1 MLKLL
6 IILLILTLPAT
17 GPLNSQPVVKFAA
30 IGDYGRW
37 YTEGEGLVSDMIN
50 GWNPDFIISLGD
62 NNYEYG
68 ADSTIDS
75 NIGQFYHDYI
85 YPYTGVFGT
94 GSPVN
99 RFFPSLGNHDWLTDS
114 ARPYLNYFTLPGNER
129 YYDFVKGNCHFFI
142 VDSDINEPDGITAGS
157 VQANWL
163 RNGLAAS
170 NARFKIVYFHHP
182 PYSSGQHG
190 NNYDMRWPFK
200 EWGAT
205 VVLCGH
211 EHNYERLVD
220 STGMTYFVN
229 GLGGKDWRDFAV
241 IVPESRYRFTSNY
254 GAMLITAYN
263 DSLNFKFYSVPDSLK
278 DDTTFIFK
286 PIGIE
291 PISTVAEKFEM
302 GQNFP
307 NPFNPATKIR
317 FSVMP
322 NAKGQMSKVEL
333 AIYDV
338 LGRKIKEL
346 VNEELRSGTYEV
358 LWDASA
364 YASGVY
370 FYSLST
376 QSGILT
382 RKMVLTK

>member
-1 MLKLL
+1 MFKF
-6 IILLILTLPAT
+6 LLILLSILAA
-17 GPLNSQPVVKFAA
+17 GAASIFSQPVVKFAA

-37 YTEGEGLVSDMIN
+37 YTPGEALVSDMIHD
-50 GWNPDFIISLGD
+50 WHPDFIISLGD

-85 YPYTGVFGT
+85 YPYSGVFGT
-94 GSPVN
+94 GSAVN
-99 RFFPSLGNHDWLTDS
+99 RFFPCLGNHDWLTDS
-114 ARPYLNYFTLPGNER
+114 ARPYLNFFSLPGNER
-129 YYDFVKGNCHFFI
+129 YYDFIKGNCHFFI
-142 VDSDINEPDGITAGS
+142 IDSDINEPDGITSGS

-163 RNGLAAS
+163 RNGLSAS
-170 NARFKIVYFHHP
+170 NSRFKIVYFHHP
-182 PYSSGQHG
+182 PFSSGQHG
-190 NNYDMRWPFK
+190 NNLDMRWPFK

-229 GLGGKDWRDFAV
+229 GLGGKDWRDFSV

-254 GAMLITAYN
+254 GAMLITSYN

-278 DDTTFIFK
+278 DDTTFIYQ

-291 PISTVAEKFEM
+291 PVSTVAEKYELE
-302 GQNFP
+302 QNYP
-307 NPFNPATKIR
+307 NPFNSMTKLK
-317 FSVMP
+317 FQMP
-322 NAKGQMSKVEL
+322 NSGFARLVIHDVTGREIANLINQEL
-333 AIYDV
+333 
-338 LGRKIKEL
+338 K
-346 VNEELRSGTYEV
+346 SGTYEV
-358 LWDASA
+358 LWDASVNP
-364 YASGVY
+364 SGIY

-376 QSGILT
+376 NQGSLT
-382 RKMVLTK
+382 RKMVLIK